1 MAKHLWE
8 IEKNAISRDLKGK
21 YILIYGQPKTGKS
34 TFGSQLPRGLFMNF
48 ENGTWRKLKKIKK
61 TLINAKE

>member
-21 YILIYGQPKTGKS
+21 YVMLYGKPS
-34 TFGSQLPRGLFMNF
+34 C
-48 ENGTWRKLKKIKK
+48 
-61 TLINAKE
+61 